1 MQMSWEL
8 VIAAIIFTVTYAV
21 ISLRRLP
28 GIEVGMHTAALAG
41 AALMLVFGIVSM
53 SDAWHSLNLD
63 VLFLLLGMMLLV
75 GSLDAC
81 GFFGIVANLLIH
93 RVPNGRNLLVRVMVL
108 SAVLS
113 ALMLNDAVV
122 LLLTPAVIRCCMAMR
137 ANPIPYLIGVF
148 VSANIGSCAT
158 IVGNPQNAYIA
169 TRAGI
174 GFMDFTAELLPMSIA
189 CLIVSILLMLVLF
202 RRRLGAEPSGPISE
216 HIEDR
221 MTLYAVVTIAI
232 ATIVMFT
239 LSTSLDLELASIAM
253 TGGCLALIVV
263 SLKGLPVFTG
273 VLRRVD
279 WKVLLFFIGLF
290 VIMAGAVSSGL
301 VDRIASIFPGFSD
314 GDPSMME
321 LTVFTVLLS
330 NLISNVPSVILIGDM
345 IGNASAS
352 AWLVLSASSTLAGN
366 LTMIGAAANV
376 IVSEEAEKEG
386 IRLDFRKYLATGIP
400 VSLVTLAV
408 MYVLLVLL

>member
-1 MQMSWEL
+1 MLMSWEL
-8 VIAAIIFTVTYAV
+8 IVAAIIFTATYAV

-41 AALMLVFGIVSM
+41 AVLMLVFGIVSA

-81 GFFGIVANLLIH
+81 GFFGIVANLLILK
-93 RVPNGRNLLVRVMVL
+93 VSDGRRLLVRVMVL

-122 LLLTPAVIRCCMAMR
+122 LLLTPAVIRCCRAMK

-169 TRAGI
+169 THAGI
-174 GFMDFTAELLPMSIA
+174 GFMEFTMELLPMA
-189 CLIVSILLMLVLF
+189 AMCLVAATVMMLALF
-202 RRRLGAEPSGPISE
+202 RKRISAEPSEPISE
-216 HIEDR
+216 PIRDR
-221 MTLYAVVTIAI
+221 RTLYAVIAI
-232 ATIVMFT
+232 TVGTIVMFT
-239 LSTSLDLELASIAM
+239 LSTMLDLELASIAM

-273 VLRRVD
+273 VMRRVD

-301 VDRIASIFPGFSD
+301 VDMIASAFPGFDD
-314 GDPSMME
+314 GSPSMME
-321 LTVFTVLLS
+321 LTVFTVILS

-386 IRLDFRKYLATGIP
+386 IRLDFRKYLAIGIP

-408 MYVLLVLL
+408 MYVMMVLL

>member
-1 MQMSWEL
+1 MLMSWEL
-8 VIAAIIFTVTYAV
+8 IVAAIIFTATYAV

-41 AALMLVFGIVSM
+41 AVLMLVFGIVSA

-81 GFFGIVANLLIH
+81 GFFGIVANLLILK
-93 RVPNGRNLLVRVMVL
+93 VSDGRRLLVRVMVL

-122 LLLTPAVIRCCMAMR
+122 LLLTPAVIRCCRAMK

-169 TRAGI
+169 THAGI
-174 GFMDFTAELLPMSIA
+174 GFMEFTMELLPMA
-189 CLIVSILLMLVLF
+189 AMCLVAATVMMLALF
-202 RRRLGAEPSGPISE
+202 RKRLSAEPSEPISE
-216 HIEDR
+216 PIRDR
-221 MTLYAVVTIAI
+221 RTLYAVIAI
-232 ATIVMFT
+232 AVGTIVMFT
-239 LSTSLDLELASIAM
+239 LSTMLDIELASIAM

-273 VLRRVD
+273 VMRRVD

-301 VDRIASIFPGFSD
+301 VDMIASAFPGFDD
-314 GDPSMME
+314 GSPSMME
-321 LTVFTVLLS
+321 LTVFTVILS

-386 IRLDFRKYLATGIP
+386 IRLDFRKYLAIGIP

-408 MYVLLVLL
+408 MYVMMVLL